1 MGLCGVGVFVDES
14 AEVVASLERSRLWW
28 MSRPDNVGIWGV
40 KAETAVWAMR
50 VVMGDVDPQHR
61 L

>member
-1 MGLCGVGVFVDES
+1 VDES

-28 MSRPDNVGIWGV
+28 AWRPGSVAVWGLKV
-40 KAETAVWAMR
+40 EAAVWAIWECR
-50 VVMGDVDPQHR
+50 TTNT